1 MSDLGSLAG
10 KAERE
15 QQLLTRLN
23 DAVITLE
30 VDALGRASEFQIT
43 EEQVQE
49 SRRELVDFIQRLQS
63 ELNQKDATADLHS
76 LAARIRTGIKP
87 LDDWHDDLTNLSNQL
102 AKPER
107 VRTEDLPILEQVLSL
122 LDFEFADDLKRL
134 YAR

>member
-1 MSDLGSLAG
+1 MAG

-30 VDALGRASEFQIT
+30 ADALGRASEFLIT
-43 EEQVQE
+43 EEHVQD
-49 SRRELVDFIQRLQS
+49 SRRELVDFIHRLQS

-76 LAARIRTGIKP
+76 LVARIRTGMKP
-87 LDDWHDDLTNLSNQL
+87 LDDWHDDLANLSNQL
-102 AKPER
+102 SKPGR
-107 VRTEDLPILEQVLSL
+107 VRAEDLPILEQVLSL
-122 LDFEFADDLKRL
+122 LDVEFADDLKRL